1 MKKNYI
7 APEIQDLQVEEEDFI
22 AASGLN
28 VAGDGGGEG
37 LSGFGGYGGK
47 TNSKDPASRLFD
59 DLGWDDD
66 DEY

>member
-28 VAGDGGGEG
+28 ANTDVLD
-37 LSGFGGYGGK
+37 GFGGYGGK

>member
-7 APEIQDLQVEEEDFI
+7 APKIQDLQVEEENFI

-28 VAGDGGGEG
+28 TDSLE
-37 LSGFGGYGGK
+37 GFGGYGGE
-47 TNSKDPASRLFD
+47 TNSKDPASRLFED
-59 DLGWDDD
+59 MGWDDD

>member
-7 APEIQDLQVEEEDFI
+7 TPEIQDLQVEEEDFI
-22 AASGLN
+22 AASQFN
-28 VAGDGGGEG
+28 TEG
-37 LSGFGGYGGK
+37 LDGIGGYGK
-47 TNSKDPASRLFD
+47 TSEKDPASRLFD

>member
-7 APEIQDLQVEEEDFI
+7 TPEIQDLQVEEEDFI
-22 AASGLN
+22 AASQFN
-28 VAGDGGGEG
+28 TEG
-37 LSGFGGYGGK
+37 LDGIGGYGGK
-47 TNSKDPASRLFD
+47 TSEKDPASRLFD

>member
-7 APEIQDLQVEEEDFI
+7 TPEIQDMQIEEEDFI
-22 AASGLN
+22 AASQLSS
-28 VAGDGGGEG
+28 EG
-37 LSGFGGYGGK
+37 LDGIGGYGGK
-47 TNSKDPASRLFD
+47 TTSKEADSRLFD